1 MSIFYFEVYFI
12 TSSPQFNCSH
22 HLLIHVLLHVISVTY
37 LYENENSVIQF
48 LEIGKVSPFDGLY
61 VNQRMVPCWS
71 LLDLLLHFL
80 KKASSLT
87 RHSTSILVIS
97 LVAMSPHQHN
107 WKTVHH
113 TKDLGVDRVDVFMGG
128 VWYHHLN
135 LILPNNIVQQPLE
148 PDLMMMKIDSGNFYK
163 MQVGNWNLIQ
173 ILDITRCL

>member
-22 HLLIHVLLHVISVTY
+22 HLLIHVLLRVISVTY
-37 LYENENSVIQF
+37 LYETENSVIQF
-48 LEIGKVSPFDGLY
+48 LEIGKVPPFDGLY

-80 KKASSLT
+80 KKPSSLT

-163 MQVGNWNLIQ
+163 MQVH
-173 ILDITRCL
+173 R